1 MAYAL
6 IAIAGLAVLSI
17 LALMAL
23 GWIVLEVLGALT
35 DD

>member
-23 GWIVLEVLGALT
+23 GWIVLELVGLLT